1 MKTSFWHICW
11 ERNSIGFHQDQVH
24 PFLSQYLMSLI
35 SEQDKHV
42 FVPFFDKSLDMH
54 WLAQYMKVSGVN

>member
-24 PFLSQYLMSLI
+24 PFLSQYLMPLI